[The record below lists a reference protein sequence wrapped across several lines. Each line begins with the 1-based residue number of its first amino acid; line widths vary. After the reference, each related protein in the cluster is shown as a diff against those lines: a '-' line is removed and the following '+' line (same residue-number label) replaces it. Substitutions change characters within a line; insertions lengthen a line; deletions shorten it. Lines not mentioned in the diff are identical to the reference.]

1 MSFIYGLYDR
11 KAFYKVKNCFCYCF
25 FNFLQ
30 AYKEWERINGKE
42 QQLPGIPL
50 NVDQLFFVSM
60 GQVRY
65 FKKYNQFICNGLVL
79 LSIAVVMFS
88 LKPEV

>member
-1 MSFIYGLYDR
+1 MMYGNLIVTTKRTLEDWCYLQITSFIYGLYDR
-11 KAFYKVKNCFCYCF
+11 KAFYKVKNCFFYCF

-65 FKKYNQFICNGLVL
+65 FKKSN
-79 LSIAVVMFS
+79 
-88 LKPEV
+88 